1 MGRRSKRLRTIGAEG
16 KDSVKKN
23 VEAKKGA
30 SALVRKEEIGGI
42 ECAGSTS
49 ASVSGGEKNVK
60 RTIEEKE
67 MATTKTEGTE
77 KAMECDVQT
86 TGEDNS
92 EGKIVSEEEK
102 ENSRRMSS
110 SSASSEISESERV
123 RKKIRDRN
131 LTNYRMV
138 RTRQEMDEIRGGSY

>member
-1 MGRRSKRLRTIGAEG
+1 M
-16 KDSVKKN
+16 
-23 VEAKKGA
+23 
-30 SALVRKEEIGGI
+30 
-42 ECAGSTS
+42 
-49 ASVSGGEKNVK
+49 SGGEKNVK

-77 KAMECDVQT
+77 KAMECGVQI

-92 EGKIVSEEEK
+92 EGEIVSEEEK
-102 ENSRRMSS
+102 KNSRRMSS
-110 SSASSEISESERV
+110 SSASSEISESEKV
-123 RKKIRDRN
+123 RKKIRERN